1 QQEQL
6 RVLHEK
12 FKDEVNHQLLG
23 FKNSL
28 EDFDAYHAELK
39 GVADKQKVSHK
50 KLLQH
55 ADKTIGSQLSDAD
68 IKIAKVQ
75 KVRKMQ
81 FLNPRVPPTNQNAH
95 LFCDKI
101 VSQRARKKIN
111 SLKCV
116 LKELITETAG

>member
-1 QQEQL
+1 M
-6 RVLHEK
+6 
-12 FKDEVNHQLLG
+12 LG

-75 KVRKMQ
+75 K
-81 FLNPRVPPTNQNAH
+81 
-95 LFCDKI
+95 
-101 VSQRARKKIN
+101 RARKKIN